1 LSIVKPV
8 FLALSSILLMSCS
21 AGPKQAGPLFPET
34 VGVWKL
40 KQSSDLAPA
49 QVPEQIRRLGM
60 RRAGSAEY
68 QGAGTLRVEIYEL
81 TSDAGAFEVEQTWRP
96 TADTVVFHKDGY
108 FTVVHWQDADK
119 PAVAA
124 FVRELEKR

>member
-1 LSIVKPV
+1 MSIVRQSL
-8 FLALSSILLMSCS
+8 LALFSIPLMFCS
-21 AGPKQAGPLFPET
+21 GGPTQTPPLFPAA

-40 KQSSDLAPA
+40 TLSSDLASG

-68 QGAGTLRVEIYEL
+68 QGAGTLKVEIYEL
-81 TSDAGAFEVEQTWRP
+81 TSDAGAFEVEQTWRA
-96 TADTVVFHKDGY
+96 TADTVVFHKDSY
-108 FTVVHWQDADK
+108 FTVVHWAGVEKVD
-119 PAVAA
+119 VAA

>member
-1 LSIVKPV
+1 MGKPDLLV
-8 FLALSSILLMSCS
+8 LFSILLMSCS
-21 AGPKQAGPLFPET
+21 AGPKPDTPLFPAA

-40 KQSSDLAPA
+40 TRSGEIAPG

-68 QGAGTLRVEIYEL
+68 QGAGTLKVEIYEL
-81 TSDAGAFEVEQTWRP
+81 TTGAGAFEVEQTWRP
-96 TADTVVFHKDGY
+96 VADTVAFHKDSY
-108 FTVVHWQDADK
+108 FTVVHWAGAEK
-119 PAVAA
+119 AAVAA

>member
-1 LSIVKPV
+1 LSIVKQHLP
-8 FLALSSILLMSCS
+8 ALLSILLLSCS
-21 AGPKQAGPLFPET
+21 AGPTQARPLFPET
-34 VGVWKL
+34 VGDWKL
-40 KQSSDLAPA
+40 KASSDLAPG

-81 TSDAGAFEVEQTWRP
+81 TSGAGAFEVEQTWRP
-96 TADTVVFHKDGY
+96 VADTVAFHKDSY
-108 FTVVHWQDADK
+108 FTVVHWTGAEK
-119 PAVAA
+119 SAVAA